1 MFFFPGILLS
11 LYSINNKDYGVLSAG
26 IILIL
31 VPIFS
36 IPVLITIYKNR
47 RRIRKIRRF
56 RKTRIAIVL
65 GTKVTKN
72 NEIVINESQVITTI
86 ETKSRF

>member
-1 MFFFPGILLS
+1 M
-11 LYSINNKDYGVLSAG
+11 
-26 IILIL
+26 
-31 VPIFS
+31 
-36 IPVLITIYKNR
+36 
-47 RRIRKIRRF
+47 RRF
-56 RKTRIAIVL
+56 RKTRIAIVP